1 VPEKPLEMHRDQ
13 PGQDA
18 SNSTNRPPFHEM
30 QPGRRGG
37 SAGTIRGDR
46 AVAPVAADNCEPGDL
61 LSVPGI
67 MPNLGALPAASTEVV
82 LAEGCYSALPPVV
95 RIRDRRPGARN
106 DGALVPVIG
115 RQPARVFLSSLIPV
129 LVTGIQRGQVL
140 GHTRL
145 ISHWHG
151 FIHGAE
157 APWLDSCDRH
167 RNEGSRGGRAHSQRA
182 VSS

>member
-1 VPEKPLEMHRDQ
+1 MPEKPLEMHRDQ

-82 LAEGCYSALPPVV
+82 LAEGCYSALPLVV
-95 RIRDRRPGARN
+95 RYGRG
-106 DGALVPVIG
+106 VPPPLCDELLA
-115 RQPARVFLSSLIPV
+115 QAVFSSPIPV
-129 LVTGIQRGQVL
+129 LVTGNQPRRVCAVNESTL
-140 GHTRL
+140 SRNESL
-145 ISHWHG
+145 L
-151 FIHGAE
+151 
-157 APWLDSCDRH
+157 PKDLVRLDSCDKH
-167 RNEGSRGGRAHSQRA
+167 RNEGCGEGCAHPLRTVLS
-182 VSS
+182 